1 MGTERITQTI
11 SDLQRQAAEAG
22 AMAAGDDT
30 RSAHRALMCVIE
42 SASAAADMLATL
54 RPPRAPPTR
63 HGTSPPR
70 GVMREP

>member
-30 RSAHRALMCVIE
+30 RSAHRALMCVIK
-42 SASAAADMLATL
+42 SAQAAPDMLAL
-54 RPPRAPPTR
+54 SGLHGPRRPATARHRRAA
-63 HGTSPPR
+63 
-70 GVMREP
+70 

>member
-30 RSAHRALMCVIE
+30 RSAHRALYVR
-42 SASAAADMLATL
+42 D
-54 RPPRAPPTR
+54 
-63 HGTSPPR
+63 
-70 GVMREP
+70 